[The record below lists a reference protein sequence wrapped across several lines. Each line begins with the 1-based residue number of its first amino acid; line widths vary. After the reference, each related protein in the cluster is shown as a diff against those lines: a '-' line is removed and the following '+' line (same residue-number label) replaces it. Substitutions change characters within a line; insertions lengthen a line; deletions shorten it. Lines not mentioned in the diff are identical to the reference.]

1 MHKGSPLP
9 TFPRICF
16 MRLFIFF
23 LIGCFYFHDQLS
35 FAQAI
40 DNTASF
46 RMINADRYVRLHYEN
61 DYFTASDKYYTQG
74 INLEV
79 VSPAM
84 KKFPLNRLL
93 PASKSSRNQYGVAVE
108 HNGYTPGSI
117 RHVEILY
124 GDRPFAASLFLKNF
138 VRSNLKNQCSL
149 NASLSLG
156 VIGPTASGYWMQ
168 STIHRWIH
176 NLQPLGWP
184 NQIKND
190 VILNYETGI
199 EKNFLSVK
207 KIILINGFANGRL
220 GTYNDKLSTGL
231 VVMFGKLNPTIASVF
246 CKNEPTQEGTKRVR
260 EKFSFHFYMQP
271 VLSAV
276 AYDATL
282 QGGMFNRKSP
292 YTISDKEMQR
302 ITFQGNYGLVINFRR
317 INIEYFQSVLTKE
330 YATGHVHRWGGIRL
344 ALKI

>member
-1 MHKGSPLP
+1 
-9 TFPRICF
+9 
-16 MRLFIFF
+16 MRLFPLF
-23 LIGCFYFHDQLS
+23 LIGCSFFLPLLS

-61 DYFTASDKYYTQG
+61 DYFTNSDEDYTQG
-74 INLEV
+74 INIEL

-93 PASKSSRNQYGVAVE
+93 PASKSSQNQYGISIE
-108 HNGYTPGSI
+108 HNGYTPSSI
-117 RHVEILY
+117 RHEEILY

-138 VRSNLKNQCSL
+138 VRSNLNHQSSL

-156 VIGPTASGYWMQ
+156 VIGSTASGYWMQ

-176 NLQPLGWP
+176 DKQPLGWN

-190 VILNYETGI
+190 LIINYETGI
-199 EKNFLSVK
+199 EKNFFSVR

-220 GTYNDKLSTGL
+220 GTYNDKLYTGL
-231 VVMFGKLNPTIASVF
+231 VFMFGKLNPTIASVF
-246 CKNEPTQEGTKRVR
+246 CKKETSEEGIKRVR

-271 VLSAV
+271 VMSAV

-282 QGGMFNRKSP
+282 QGGMFNRQSP
-292 YTISDKEMQR
+292 YTIANKAMER
-302 ITFQGNYGLVINFRR
+302 ITFQGNYGIVINFRR

-330 YATGHVHRWGGIRL
+330 YVTGHVHRWGGIRL
-344 ALKI
+344 AIKL